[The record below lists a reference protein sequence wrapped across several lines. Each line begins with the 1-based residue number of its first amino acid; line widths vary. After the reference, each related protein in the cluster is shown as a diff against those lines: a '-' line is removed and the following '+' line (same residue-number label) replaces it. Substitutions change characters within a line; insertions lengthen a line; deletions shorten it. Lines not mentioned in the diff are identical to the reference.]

1 MILVLHLRV
10 LCLVLLEGAVLLD
23 DVLVV
28 LLLQDIRLSTI
39 PQLLLKPHLALFV
52 LPEEPRVV
60 ISHACISLS
69 ESVHLKVALLQLI
82 LYFAREALTVGLFF
96 HNLLMSLEI
105 LRMLIYLSV
114 MLVTESAICIHAAVK
129 VRTHIPER
137 IGKHGHILR
146 SQKTFRGLG
155 CGALETRRS
164 L

>member
-1 MILVLHLRV
+1 M
-10 LCLVLLEGAVLLD
+10 
-23 DVLVV
+23 
-28 LLLQDIRLSTI
+28 
-39 PQLLLKPHLALFV
+39 
-52 LPEEPRVV
+52 
-60 ISHACISLS
+60 
-69 ESVHLKVALLQLI
+69 HLKVALLQLI
-82 LYFAREALTVGLFF
+82 LYFARKALTVRLFF

-137 IGKHGHILR
+137 VCKHGHILR

-155 CGALETRRS
+155 GGALETRWS